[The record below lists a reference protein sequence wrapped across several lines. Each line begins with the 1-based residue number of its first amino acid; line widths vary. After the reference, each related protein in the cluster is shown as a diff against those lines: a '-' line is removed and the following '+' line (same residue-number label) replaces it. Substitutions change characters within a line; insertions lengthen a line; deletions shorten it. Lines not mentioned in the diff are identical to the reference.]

1 MILFSEGVVKPRVKH
16 LLFHSGVDYGLPTK
30 YNDMMGGGPM
40 MGPGL
45 GSMCTD
51 ECEASFTIK
60 DPDGFKP
67 NTEYRVNAQ
76 KTKGYDGYTDH
87 FGINWT
93 AQQTQYDILV

>member
-30 YNDMMGGGPM
+30 YREPM
-40 MGPGL
+40 MMDPGS
-45 GSMCTD
+45 GSRCTD
-51 ECEASFTIK
+51 ECEANFTIK

-67 NTEYRVNAQ
+67 NTEYRVQAK

-93 AQQTQYDILV
+93 AQQTKYDILV